1 MNTEIIYRPMNS
13 LDDEEKI
20 ILRTLTLEDFADG
33 RRSLVRRWLD
43 KYSNQEY
50 FHTAIVYSNRK
61 IIGWAAANMVESWNN
76 GMIGVFIKQEYR
88 RNGYAKQALEILL
101 PKLKEI
107 YPEWPEYLV
116 YMKEKEKLFSH
127 LVEIYG
133 FKDYFKNIEE
143 YNEKQRK
150 AISGISD

>member
-33 RRSLVRRWLD
+33 RRSLFRRWLD

-61 IIGWAAANMVESWNN
+61 IIGWAAANMVESWNM
-76 GMIGVFIKQEYR
+76 GMVGAFIDGKER
-88 RNGYAKQALEILL
+88 KKGYAKKSLEVLIK
-101 PKLKEI
+101 KLKELH
-107 YPEWPEYLV
+107 PLLPEYLV
-116 YMKEKEKLFSH
+116 YVKEKEQLFSP
-127 LVEIYG
+127 LIEIYG

-150 AISGISD
+150 AMFGVSD